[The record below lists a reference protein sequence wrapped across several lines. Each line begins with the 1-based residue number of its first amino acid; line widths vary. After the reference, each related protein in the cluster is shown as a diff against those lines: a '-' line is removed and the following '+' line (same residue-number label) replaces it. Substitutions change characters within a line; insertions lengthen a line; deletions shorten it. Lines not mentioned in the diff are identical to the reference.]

1 MRIKLLSM
9 DTEWSGV
16 VDHSVGNSLASISHR
31 QCHYT
36 SQEKWNYC
44 IFMMSNF
51 VAFSRSYIKNIGAFW
66 GHVVRDYIWKWSY
79 FWIWCR
85 RIEIG
90 KVEESEV
97 YSFFFYFTVNCS
109 VQVSTKT
116 WFPLP
121 KYLSKEVR
129 DFVTSWFKHTA
140 AAATTTTTD
149 TAVST
154 SITAVIT
161 TTSG

>member
-1 MRIKLLSM
+1 MIIYGSDPTFGFGAAELKLAKSKR
-9 DTEWSGV
+9 
-16 VDHSVGNSLASISHR
+16 AKFIR
-31 QCHYT
+31 
-36 SQEKWNYC
+36 
-44 IFMMSNF
+44 
-51 VAFSRSYIKNIGAFW
+51 
-66 GHVVRDYIWKWSY
+66 
-79 FWIWCR
+79 
-85 RIEIG
+85 
-90 KVEESEV
+90 
-97 YSFFFYFTVNCS
+97 FFYFTVNCS

-140 AAATTTTTD
+140 AAAAAATTTAD